1 MKTSCLFIAC
11 LLLFSCSSDTLP
23 ADIIPPEKMELLLW
37 DQFRADAYTK
47 EFLTKDSAKD
57 VAKENRELQEKIFRK
72 YKTDKTTFYKS
83 YRYYLEHGDIM
94 KTLMDS
100 VMAKQSRA
108 REKARMPDIFKL
120 RRNEQNKK

>member
-11 LLLFSCSSDTLP
+11 LLLFSCSSDTRP
-23 ADIIPPEKMELLLW
+23 ADLIPPEKMELLIW
-37 DQFRADAYTK
+37 DQLKADAFTK
-47 EFLTKDSAKD
+47 EFLGKDSTKD

-83 YRYYLEHGDIM
+83 YRYYIEHGNMM
-94 KTLMDS
+94 KALMDS

-108 REKARMPDIFKL
+108 REKSRIPEIFKL
-120 RRNEQNKK
+120 KRNEQSKK